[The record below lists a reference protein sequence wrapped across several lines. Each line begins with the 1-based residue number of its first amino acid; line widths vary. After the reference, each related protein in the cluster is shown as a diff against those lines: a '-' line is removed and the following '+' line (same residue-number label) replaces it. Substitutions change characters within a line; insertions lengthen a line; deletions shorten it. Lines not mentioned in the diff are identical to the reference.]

1 MKGGSDK
8 KRAPKVKSRKCS
20 GNSPS
25 IFEALTQ
32 IAREADEKE
41 RIYHEKLAQ
50 EAYIQE
56 MMRRED

>member
-50 EAYIQE
+50 EAYI
-56 MMRRED
+56 